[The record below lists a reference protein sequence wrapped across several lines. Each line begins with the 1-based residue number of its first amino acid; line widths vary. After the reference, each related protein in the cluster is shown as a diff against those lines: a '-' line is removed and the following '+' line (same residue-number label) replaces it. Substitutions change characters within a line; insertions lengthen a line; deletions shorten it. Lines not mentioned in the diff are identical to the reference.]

1 MNNNN
6 IIPGLQLMCLT
17 ADEDDYNYQ
26 QEEQEPDI
34 YWLDDYECQENLG
47 TILALG
53 TEECVIDDD
62 NHIQSLNG
70 IKLFF
75 EELGV
80 ITEEPEPI
88 DPNYDYEEEGRLF
101 LQERN
106 KHRKFHIDSIPSLLS
121 SAVSST
127 VSSFQEEEQDIP
139 TSKHQDPS
147 KQDPSNPNTTIYLS
161 IL

>member
-1 MNNNN
+1 MTTD
-6 IIPGLQLMCLT
+6 IIPGIQLLCLT
-17 ADEDDYNYQ
+17 ADDDNYDY
-26 QEEQEPDI
+26 QEEEDI
-34 YWLDDYECQENLG
+34 CCWIDDYECQENLG

-53 TEECVIDDD
+53 PEECVIDNE

-70 IKLFF
+70 VHLFF

-80 ITEEPEPI
+80 LTEEPEPI
-88 DPNYDYEEEGRLF
+88 DPTRDYDEEARIF

-106 KHRKFHIDSIPSLLS
+106 KQRKYHIESIPSLLDDDTH

-127 VSSFQEEEQDIP
+127 VSSFHEDIIQQNN
-139 TSKHQDPS
+139 TASKLS
-147 KQDPSNPNTTIYLS
+147 SNPPSIYQP